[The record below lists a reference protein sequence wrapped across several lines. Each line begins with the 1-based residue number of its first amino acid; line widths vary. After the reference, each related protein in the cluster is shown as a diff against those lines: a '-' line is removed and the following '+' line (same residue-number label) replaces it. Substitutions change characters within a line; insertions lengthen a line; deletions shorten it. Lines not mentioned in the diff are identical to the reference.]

1 MPRPLK
7 WSRDLHAIR
16 DRADRSRTETWSR
29 RDIQDLFSIGASS
42 GQSLMRVI
50 GEIQVVGGTYFIDRS
65 SLLSFLDEMVQA
77 DSVEEAVRQRS
88 ESAAPIPRPAP
99 LRASLPSELR
109 RITLD
114 DLPAN
119 VEVREGEVRIT
130 GADAEQVVKGLLLLA
145 QVLQSDLDSV
155 RQRLD
160 PPPEPLEVDAGLK
173 QMLLSLRRTSA
184 PSGRASQHDA

>member
-65 SLLSFLDEMVQA
+65 SLLGFLDSMVAA
-77 DSVEEAVRQRS
+77 DSIEEAMRERL
-88 ESAAPIPRPAP
+88 ENAARVPRPRS
-99 LRASLPSELR
+99 LRVVLPAEFR
-109 RITLD
+109 RAMMP

-119 VEVREGEVRIT
+119 ITVEPRRLEVR
-130 GADAEQVVKGLLLLA
+130 ADSAVAMLESLVMLA
-145 QVLQSDLDSV
+145 TVMQNDLDRFQQAIEPPMTIDADKELRSMFD
-155 RQRLD
+155 RLRN
-160 PPPEPLEVDAGLK
+160 PE
-173 QMLLSLRRTSA
+173 RRSEDLD
-184 PSGRASQHDA
+184 R